1 VNPADRPRQRISVA
15 VLLAAL
21 TIAPIAADAQERY
34 VEDIQVSRT
43 GTIAEIVVDL
53 ACPMRWISDVLTDDA
68 RPILEVRVSPFE
80 SCRRMGSGSGIA
92 SEAYRPVGG
101 RLAGLAEVEYESLG
115 LGDDI
120 LFFRFEQPVA
130 YSISQS
136 SDLRH
141 VIVTV
146 GEPGTL
152 TSGTTAPAGPSVA
165 AAPAADAPAAS
176 PAGPSGQLPVSVS
189 LRAPRLAAD
198 FVINLQSTREP
209 VEQALI
215 DSIDV
220 AAERK
225 VYISEIT
232 QNAQTWYRL
241 RMGFFASEADAAA
254 ALEPLRGRFPR
265 AWIGR
270 AQASEIARAA
280 STEFVAGGIVVES
293 VEATAIVA
301 AATPRATQSSGL
313 SAEQIE
319 QLADAAETAM
329 LDRRY
334 EDAIALYTQLLAEPG
349 LHQQTAR
356 ENLGLARERL
366 GQLDRASAEYRA
378 YLGEYPNEPG
388 TARVTQRLESLATA
402 RALPRPA
409 LRSAA
414 AVGESPWDFVS
425 GFAQYYRRDV
435 DTFDTDREDV
445 IGLSALF
452 TDVDF
457 AVRRDGERFDLS
469 SRISASNLHDLADE
483 ENPGP
488 GDQTRVSYAYFDMID
503 TQLDWTVR
511 VGRQSLH
518 NWGVLG
524 WFDGVHA
531 SYAVKTDQRVHFM
544 SGFPVESTR
553 DEVDTDRDFVGF
565 AWDFDKL
572 IGDADLSVFL
582 NNQQI
587 EGIDARR
594 AVGAEM
600 HYSSQRGNVT
610 AMIDYDIDYA
620 ELNSILTLGAWRLS
634 ERTTV
639 SGLVD
644 VRKSPILTTRN
655 ALIGQPF
662 TTIEELLLV
671 WTEEEIRQLALDR
684 TAQTTTATLG
694 VSQSLGERFQLN
706 IDFTATEIDGTIASA
721 GVPALPGTG
730 AQSYLTTALVG
741 TGILGRNDVQML
753 NLRVG
758 QGDDFDTT
766 YLAWDAR
773 FPIGQRV
780 RLNPRIRTAVRDNAL
795 DGTTRESVNAGLR
808 ILVNTRAHF
817 RFEFEVGVDELRR
830 STATTET
837 TTSGYYLNLGYRA
850 NY

>member
-1 VNPADRPRQRISVA
+1 MTA
-15 VLLAAL
+15 VVRASWQFAAALLLAAL
-21 TIAPIAADAQERY
+21 TICATADAQDRY

-43 GTIAEIVVDL
+43 GTTAEIIVDL
-53 ACPMRWISDVLTDDA
+53 ACPMRWISDVLTGDA
-68 RPILEVRVSPFE
+68 AQPILEVRVSPFE
-80 SCRRMGSGSGIA
+80 SCRRLGSGSGIA

-101 RLAGLAEVEYESLG
+101 RLAALVEVEYESLG

-120 LFFRFEQPVA
+120 LFFRFEQAVA

-136 SDLRH
+136 SDLQH

-146 GEPGTL
+146 SAPGTL
-152 TSGTTAPAGPSVA
+152 TSGAPAPIGPGVA
-165 AAPAADAPAAS
+165 AAPAAAAPGGNAA
-176 PAGPSGQLPVSVS
+176 APSSQLPVNVSV
-189 LRAPRLAAD
+189 RAPRLAAD

-209 VEQALI
+209 VEQGLI
-215 DSIDV
+215 DSIAVTGD
-220 AAERK
+220 RK
-225 VYISEIT
+225 VYVSEIT

-254 ALEPLRGRFPR
+254 VLEPLRGQFPR
-265 AWIGR
+265 TWIGR
-270 AQASEIARAA
+270 AQASEIASAA
-280 STEFVAGGIVVES
+280 STDFAPGGIVVES
-293 VEATAIVA
+293 VAATAVVA
-301 AATPRATQSSGL
+301 AATPRATE
-313 SAEQIE
+313 SAGVPMERIE
-319 QLADAAETAM
+319 QLMDAAETAM

-334 EDAIALYTQLLAEPG
+334 DDAVTLYTQLLAEPG

-366 GQLDRASAEYRA
+366 GQLERASAEYRA
-378 YLGEYPNEPG
+378 YLAEYPDEPG
-388 TARVTQRLESLATA
+388 TARVAQRLESLATA
-402 RALPRPA
+402 RAAPRAA

-414 AVGESPWDFVS
+414 ALTESPWDFVS

-452 TDVDF
+452 TDVDV
-457 AVRRDGERFDLS
+457 AARRDGERFDLS
-469 SRISASNLHDLADE
+469 SRISASNFHDLAGE
-483 ENPGP
+483 EYSAPA
-488 GDQTRVSYAYFDMID
+488 DQTRVSYAYFDMID
-503 TQLDWTVR
+503 TQLDWTLR

-553 DEVDTDRDFVGF
+553 DEVDTDRDFFGF
-565 AWDFDKL
+565 AWDFDAL

-594 AVGAEM
+594 AVGAEV
-600 HYSSQRGNVT
+600 HYSTQRGNVT
-610 AMIDYDIDYA
+610 TMIDYDIDYA
-620 ELNSILTLGAWRLS
+620 ELNSILTLAAWRLS
-634 ERTTV
+634 GRTTV

-644 VRKSPILTTRN
+644 VRKSPILSTRN
-655 ALIGQPF
+655 ALIGQPV

-671 WTEEEIRQLALDR
+671 WTEDEIRQLALDR
-684 TAQTTTATLG
+684 TAQTTTLTLG

-706 IDFTATEIDGTIASA
+706 VDLTATEIDGTISSA

-730 AQSYLTTALVG
+730 AQTYLTTTLVG

-753 NLRVG
+753 NFRTG
-758 QGDDFDTT
+758 QGDDFETT

-773 FPIGQRV
+773 FPVGQRV
-780 RLNPRIRTAVRDNAL
+780 RLNPRIRAAVRDGVM

-808 ILVNTRAHF
+808 ILFNTRQHF
-817 RFEFEVGVDELRR
+817 RFELEIGVDQLRR
-830 STATTET
+830 STATTEL